1 MCTIYSVYVC
11 APNVRVEGLYRK
23 AERKRECVC
32 MCVWL
37 PSSMGTFRPQ
47 NSTVSFKNE
56 LGIQWYTLSRL
67 SSGVDGSWGQF
78 SNLDA
83 WIHWLILVGSG
94 QESTLWTHFG
104 KLAPL
109 HDVQFMKIIWK
120 KKMLNRFKE
129 KMTIDKLAPADVK
142 SGFFFFI
149 NWYYFPYYNK
159 IYRMVKEILLVSINR
174 DVYTIRPRYE

>member
-1 MCTIYSVYVC
+1 MYVPLMSGLKSFTVRERESVCGWVGVC
-11 APNVRVEGLYRK
+11 D
-23 AERKRECVC
+23 CVC
-32 MCVWL
+32 VCVWL

-94 QESTLWTHFG
+94 HESTLWTHFG

-109 HDVQFMKIIWK
+109 HIVQFMKIIWK
-120 KKMLNRFKE
+120 KKCLSRFKE
-129 KMTIDKLAPADVK
+129 TMTIDKLAPSDVK
-142 SGFFFFI
+142 
-149 NWYYFPYYNK
+149 N
-159 IYRMVKEILLVSINR
+159 VSS
-174 DVYTIRPRYE
+174 